1 MDDQQLQD
9 ALRAT
14 TRFARLEHH
23 HECDSTQDLAARD
36 ELAGDSVHWADHQ
49 TRGRGRSDHVW
60 QDEPGLDLAVTFC
73 VRGLVPVAPL
83 ALPMAVPLA
92 AAQTVEPHLGKPVR
106 IKWPNDVLVG
116 GRKVCGVLIDG
127 LGGASPTW
135 LLGIGL
141 NVNRVRFPPH
151 LEHLATSLALEGGR
165 MVDRHALLLAL
176 AQNLERALALAT
188 GPRAAELLP
197 AYRSRT
203 GLMGRIV
210 QVQTHAERVRGALV
224 DVDFENVTLDT
235 GRRIALGSVVSLRE
249 ADSE

>member
-1 MDDQQLQD
+1 M
-9 ALRAT
+9 
-14 TRFARLEHH
+14 
-23 HECDSTQDLAARD
+23 
-36 ELAGDSVHWADHQ
+36 
-49 TRGRGRSDHVW
+49 
-60 QDEPGLDLAVTFC
+60 
-73 VRGLVPVAPL
+73 
-83 ALPMAVPLA
+83 
-92 AAQTVEPHLGKPVR
+92 
-106 IKWPNDVLVG
+106 
-116 GRKVCGVLIDG
+116 
-127 LGGASPTW
+127 
-135 LLGIGL
+135 
-141 NVNRVRFPPH
+141 NRVRFPPH